1 VSNTSVTWW
10 GHSTLWL
17 TDSGSTLLTDP
28 VLTDRLAHL
37 RRAAGPTP
45 QLPGEPDAI
54 LLSHLH
60 ADHFHLA
67 SLRAVPGKP
76 LLIVPR
82 GAAGF
87 AAKALRPRAASGTA
101 SGTPSGTA
109 SRIASG
115 TASRIASGT
124 ASGLAS
130 RIVELAPGEQIAVGG
145 VKVRGVPAAHDGGRG
160 PWSRERAH
168 AMGFVVEGAA
178 RTWFAGDTGLFDGMS
193 DLGPLDLALI
203 PVGGWGPT
211 LGSHGHLD
219 AISGAEALRRSRAG
233 WAVPVHYGTLWPIG
247 MARVRQHMFR
257 EPGVRFAEEAAR
269 VAPDAKVR
277 VLAHGETLTINP
289 IGRPA

>member
-17 TDSGSTLLTDP
+17 ADSGSTLLTDP

-45 QLPGEPDAI
+45 RLPGEPDAI

-67 SLRAVPGKP
+67 SLRAVPGNP
-76 LLIVPR
+76 LLIMPR

-87 AAKALRPRAASGTA
+87 AAKALGPPAAA
-101 SGTPSGTA
+101 
-109 SRIASG
+109 
-115 TASRIASGT
+115 
-124 ASGLAS
+124 
-130 RIVELAPGEQIAVGG
+130 RIVELAPGEQTTVGG
-145 VKVRGVPAAHDGGRG
+145 VTVRAVPAAHDGDRG
-160 PWSRERAH
+160 PWSREKAV
-168 AMGFVVEGAA
+168 AMGFVVEGSA
-178 RTWFAGDTGLFDGMS
+178 RTWYAGDTGLFDGMS

-211 LGSHGHLD
+211 LGAHGHLD
-219 AISGAEALRRSRAG
+219 PAGAAEALRRSHAE

-247 MARVRQHMFR
+247 LTRFRRHMFS
-257 EPGVRFAEEAAR
+257 EPGIRFAEEAAR
-269 VAPDAKVR
+269 VAPEAHVR
-277 VLAHGETLTINP
+277 VLTHGETLTINA

>member
-1 VSNTSVTWW
+1 MSNTSVTWW

-17 TDSGSTLLTDP
+17 ADSGSTLLTDP
-28 VLTDRLAHL
+28 VLSDRLAHL

-76 LLIVPR
+76 LLIMPR

-87 AAKALRPRAASGTA
+87 AAKALGPQAAS
-101 SGTPSGTA
+101 
-109 SRIASG
+109 RM
-115 TASRIASGT
+115 
-124 ASGLAS
+124 
-130 RIVELAPGEQIAVGG
+130 VELAPGEQTAVGG
-145 VKVRGVPAAHDGGRG
+145 VKVRAVPAAHDGGRG
-160 PWSRERAH
+160 PWSRERAL
-168 AMGFVVEGAA
+168 AVGFVVEGSA

-193 DLGPLDLALI
+193 ELGPLDLALI

-211 LGSHGHLD
+211 LGSPGHLD
-219 AISGAEALRRSRAG
+219 AVTGAEALRRSQAG

-247 MARVRQHMFR
+247 LARVRRHMFR

-269 VAPDAKVR
+269 VAPEAKVR
-277 VLAHGETLTINP
+277 VLTQGETLTINP
-289 IGRPA
+289 IGHVA